1 MASRRAATI
10 ELEADTSQIGH
21 ARRFIRGVLGDEVD
35 ADVVGDLQLI
45 ASELFS
51 NAVEHGENTTV
62 RLDVTIGHDVA
73 GVSVHS
79 RGATTRIG
87 PAAEW
92 HVSDP
97 DAVTGRGLGIVR
109 RLADD
114 IIVERD
120 ADVVTITAHRTLRS
134 STSASETLPSS
145 TSG

>member
-21 ARRFIRGVLGDEVD
+21 ARRFIRGVLGGEVD
-35 ADVVGDLQLI
+35 VDVVRDLQLI

-51 NAVEHGENTTV
+51 NAIEHGDNTTV
-62 RLDVTIGHDVA
+62 RLDVTVSHDVA

-79 RGATTRIG
+79 RGVTTQIG

-114 IIVERD
+114 VIVERED
-120 ADVVTITAHRTLRS
+120 DVVTITAHRALRAA
-134 STSASETLPSS
+134 TSA
-145 TSG
+145 